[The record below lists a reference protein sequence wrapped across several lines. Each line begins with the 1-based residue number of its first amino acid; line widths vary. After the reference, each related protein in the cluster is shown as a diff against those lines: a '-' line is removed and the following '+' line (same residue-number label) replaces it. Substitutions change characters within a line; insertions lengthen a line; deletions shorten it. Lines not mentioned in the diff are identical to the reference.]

1 MLLNSVDWMI
11 VALYFIFVLLMGL
24 IFARRAGRNI
34 DEYFVSGRNLPWWLV
49 GTSMVATTF
58 ATDTPMLITNL
69 VRTRGVSGNWAWWA
83 FLLTGMV
90 TVFLYAKLWRR
101 SGVLTD
107 IGFYELRYSGKAA
120 AFLRGFRAVYLG
132 FVFNVILMAI
142 VTLAAVKISGVLLG
156 LNKYTTVLICGL
168 ITAIYSSTAGLW
180 GVVVTDLFLFVM
192 AMTGSIGA
200 AYYAVSHEKVGG
212 LSGLLSHPE
221 VVSFTHMLPDFTR
234 WEEAIPIFIIP
245 FAVQWWSVWYPG
257 AEPGGGGFVAQ
268 RMLAAKDE
276 EHSLLATLWFNVAHY
291 AVRPWPWIIVALCSM
306 IVYPTLDSIQQQ
318 FPALDGNLIAHDLA
332 YPAMLILVPH
342 GMLGLVIASL
352 AAAYMSTISTCLNW
366 GASYLTDDFYRRF
379 IRPNADPQ
387 HYVRFA
393 RSVTVLLMAAAC
405 LFSFLLGS
413 ALQGFEILLQIGAGT
428 GLIFLLR
435 WFWWRVNAYS
445 EITAMIVSFL
455 IALYFKFV
463 HADLFG
469 LTPLPSWQ
477 ELIIG
482 VALTTACWLTITFI
496 TPMTDRKVLQNFYD
510 KIRPMGRG
518 WAQVVDTSQ
527 SKTDENLSASIL
539 CVFLGCLAVYCA
551 LFATGFILYGNYV
564 LGGMLSLICVF
575 AVGVIFKFR
584 FRFSPKQN
592 S

>member
-1 MLLNSVDWMI
+1 MLLNGLDWFI
-11 VALYFIFVLLMGL
+11 ILGYFILALSIGL
-24 IFARRAGRNI
+24 IFARRAGKDI
-34 DEYFVSGRNLPWWLV
+34 DEFFVSGRNLPWWVV

-120 AFLRGFRAVYLG
+120 AFLRGFRAIYLG
-132 FVFNVILMAI
+132 FVFNVIVMAI
-142 VTLAAVKISGVLLG
+142 VTLAAIKISGILLG
-156 LNKYTTVLICGL
+156 FNKYTTVLICGI

-200 AYYAVSHEKVGG
+200 AYYALSHEKVGG

-221 VVSFTHMLPDFTR
+221 VQNSISILPDFTR
-234 WEEAIPIFIIP
+234 WEEVVPVFIIP
-245 FAVQWWSVWYPG
+245 FAIQWWSVWYPG

-268 RMLAAKDE
+268 RMLASKDE
-276 EHSLLATLWFNVAHY
+276 KNSLLATLWFNVAHY
-291 AVRPWPWIIVALCSM
+291 AVRPWPWILVALCS
-306 IVYPTLDSIQQQ
+306 IAVFPTLDDLRMR
-318 FPALDGNLIAHDLA
+318 FPDLEEGFIAHDLG
-332 YPAMLILVPH
+332 YPAMLTFVPH

-366 GASYLTDDFYRRF
+366 GASYLTDDYYRRF
-379 IRPNADPQ
+379 VKPDADQ
-387 HYVRFA
+387 KHYVLFA
-393 RSVTVLLMAAAC
+393 RMATVVLMICAC
-405 LFSFLLGS
+405 ALSFALGS

-435 WFWWRVNAYS
+435 WFWWRVNAFS
-445 EITAMIVSFL
+445 EITAMVVSFVM
-455 IALYFKFV
+455 ALYFKFV
-463 HADLFG
+463 HPSVAPNAL
-469 LTPLPSWQ
+469 LESWQ
-477 ELIIG
+477 ELVIG
-482 VALTTACWLTITFI
+482 VAITTFSWLLITYI
-496 TPMTDRKVLQNFYD
+496 TPKTERQVLQQFYD

-518 WAQVVDTSQ
+518 WSKVVDTTKGEGQ
-527 SKTDENLSASIL
+527 AGFTPAIL
-539 CVFLGCLAVYCA
+539 CICLGCFAVYSA
-551 LFATGFILYGNYV
+551 LFATGYYIYGLYTLAVV
-564 LGGMLSLICVF
+564 LTVVCLVS
-575 AVGVIFKFR
+575 AVGIFVLLPR
-584 FRFSPKQN
+584 TEWRQ
-592 S
+592 